1 MHYAASCWPRHGSR
15 NLCSR
20 LCGSCMVV
28 LPGKAHAVS
37 CQSHV
42 HVRVRVRMECLLL
55 FYPNIYIAGL
65 HFNLR
70 LALSSTNTFPPL
82 LTTQRV
88 PESRLPTRMER
99 LRAHPPTILISSPHF
114 VDCYIHTDLFHRLRY
129 SALRHQK
136 LWCCDSRVW
145 SMVQF
150 PCHPVLVGQWLE
162 RFLNLVWSFILVR
175 TGERRWCA
183 CVLRRR
189 CA

>member
-1 MHYAASCWPRHGSR
+1 
-15 NLCSR
+15 
-20 LCGSCMVV
+20 MVV

-88 PESRLPTRMER
+88 PESRLLTRMER

-114 VDCYIHTDLFHRLRY
+114 VDCYIHTQICFTAYDIRLYAIKNFGAVIHEFDPWFNFRATQY
-129 SALRHQK
+129 LSDNGWNAFSTWFDHLS
-136 LWCCDSRVW
+136 W
-145 SMVQF
+145 
-150 PCHPVLVGQWLE
+150 
-162 RFLNLVWSFILVR
+162 
-175 TGERRWCA
+175 
-183 CVLRRR
+183 
-189 CA
+189 

>member
-1 MHYAASCWPRHGSR
+1 MQPAVDRATAQGISVAGYAVAAWLFYQVKGM
-15 NLCSR
+15 LCR
-20 LCGSCMVV
+20 VNHTFMCMCVCV
-28 LPGKAHAVS
+28 MQGP
-37 CQSHV
+37 
-42 HVRVRVRMECLLL
+42 L

-114 VDCYIHTDLFHRLRY
+114 LECYTHTDLFHRLRY

-136 LWCCDSRVW
+136 LWCCDSRV
-145 SMVQF
+145 
-150 PCHPVLVGQWLE
+150 
-162 RFLNLVWSFILVR
+162 
-175 TGERRWCA
+175 
-183 CVLRRR
+183 
-189 CA
+189 